1 MIVLMSLAYASSTAV
16 RTVTGTASATVTTSA
31 LTSTVCQSSAAAQ
44 TVMAITFPTIR
55 TIALASPGHRKME
68 DVRLMKGV
76 EMEETGEM
84 EEMEKN
90 PSQQHRRG
98 EEEVGH

>member
-1 MIVLMSLAYASSTAV
+1 MSVPTSKGRASSTAAQIAMAM
-16 RTVTGTASATVTTSA
+16 GSATATTSA
-31 LTSTVCQSSAAAQ
+31 PMNPAWPISTAAQ
-44 TVMAITFPTIR
+44 IVTAIPFPITRIVVP
-55 TIALASPGHRKME
+55 TNLGHRKME

-90 PSQQHRRG
+90 PSRQHRRG
-98 EEEVGH
+98 EEEVSH